1 MGLNGQSPTTK
12 ENIDKRKVAGSDLL
26 SVNIQVSPESTYKS
40 EDGGTGLSWHK
51 RSVSL
56 QCGG

>member
-1 MGLNGQSPTTK
+1 MGLNGQSPTKK
-12 ENIDKRKVAGSDLL
+12 ENIDKRQVSGSDLL

-40 EDGGTGLSWHK
+40 EDGGIELSWHK